1 MNPLHH
7 PGLPKA
13 PCGSPG
19 TPFPKAP
26 GGSPGIRPKWDRLQ
40 PVMPS
45 RPAFTL
51 TELLIVV
58 AIILGL
64 MTLLGSAV
72 SAARTGAKVSSTR
85 ATIEKLNTILATQLA
100 TYDSRPVDVSG
111 CPSGTSRNA
120 YRAWFIRRNM
130 ITGDMPDRWSDVQ
143 YMANNPAQFTS
154 PAQKTYISIWNS
166 LTPPQ
171 QNIQTGV
178 NQNNGSAECLFMI
191 VMRAGIADCL
201 DCGALR
207 TSDIGDE
214 DLDGMPEFWDAWG
227 SPISYLL
234 WAPAV
239 ELPAGSGLSFFS
251 GLRVLDAQP
260 FALSGSIRPSLGM
273 KPLIYS
279 PGPDGRSGIERHST
293 LNGASKIDIS
303 HLSFGSSP
311 LAGWNCGN
319 HTITTPI
326 DSNSSAFSSAGGKD
340 TQPVPSTDT
349 TDYRADNITNLDAE
363 AKQ

>member
-1 MNPLHH
+1 
-7 PGLPKA
+7 
-13 PCGSPG
+13 
-19 TPFPKAP
+19 
-26 GGSPGIRPKWDRLQ
+26 
-40 PVMPS
+40 MPS

-51 TELLIVV
+51 TELLVAV
-58 AIILGL
+58 AIILLL
-64 MTLLGSAV
+64 MTLIGGAV

-85 ATIEKLNTILATQLA
+85 ATIEKLSTILATQLA
-100 TYDSRPVDVSG
+100 TYDSRSVDVSG

-130 ITGDMPDRWSDVQ
+130 ITGDMPDRWTDVQ
-143 YMANNPAQFTS
+143 YMADNPAQFTS
-154 PAQKTYISIWNS
+154 PAQRTYISIWNS
-166 LTPPQ
+166 LTPSQ
-171 QNIQTGV
+171 KTNTGV
-178 NQNNGSAECLFMI
+178 PKNNGSAECLFMI
-191 VMRAGIADCL
+191 VMRGGLADCL

-227 SPISYLL
+227 NPISFLL

-251 GLRVLDAQP
+251 GSRSLDAEP
-260 FALSGSIRPSLGM
+260 FASSGSIRTSLGM

-279 PGPDGRSGIERHST
+279 PGPDGKSGIDRHST
-293 LNGASKIDIS
+293 RTGSPPDESKTDIS

-319 HTITTPI
+319 YKITTAI
-326 DSNSSAFSSAGGKD
+326 DSNSSAFSSAGAKD
-340 TQPVPSTDT
+340 TKPVPSTDT